1 MSSGAVT
8 VRPDL
13 VDLLMD
19 LYCDWRTECA
29 EVQAAYERFSLAPAA
44 DRDLAFGG
52 YLAALDRE
60 ESAGDAYA
68 EQLRLITSHIGA
80 ESRALFSHSSSTCR

>member
-8 VRPDL
+8 VPADL

-29 EVQAAYERFSLAPAA
+29 EVQARV
-44 DRDLAFGG
+44 
-52 YLAALDRE
+52 
-60 ESAGDAYA
+60 
-68 EQLRLITSHIGA
+68 
-80 ESRALFSHSSSTCR
+80 

>member
-1 MSSGAVT
+1 MRSVA

-13 VDLLMD
+13 VDLMMD

-29 EVQAAYERFSLAPAA
+29 DVQAAYERFSVATGA
-44 DRDLAFGG
+44 DRDLAFAG
-52 YLAALDRE
+52 YVAALDRE
-60 ESAGDAYA
+60 ESACDAYA

-80 ESRALFSHSSSTCR
+80 EASILSSHSNSPCG